1 MRTTTTLMTTVLA
14 ASLATASAW
23 AGTDYRE
30 WQLNRLHAPT
40 SQQLAQE
47 QAGRVMIY
55 DGLRDNDVEQ
65 VLAAEFERVGS
76 MMFVRT
82 VVTDDDGVP
91 VRDDKSGKTVTEDDD
106 C

>member
-1 MRTTTTLMTTVLA
+1 MHTTTLITTVLA
-14 ASLATASAW
+14 ASLATACAW
-23 AGTDYRE
+23 AGTDYRQ

-40 SQQLAQE
+40 SQQLAEE

-65 VLAAEFERVGS
+65 VMAAESDRVGS

-82 VVTDDDGVP
+82 VVTNDDGAP
-91 VRDDKSGKTVTEDDD
+91 MRDEKSGKTVTEDDD